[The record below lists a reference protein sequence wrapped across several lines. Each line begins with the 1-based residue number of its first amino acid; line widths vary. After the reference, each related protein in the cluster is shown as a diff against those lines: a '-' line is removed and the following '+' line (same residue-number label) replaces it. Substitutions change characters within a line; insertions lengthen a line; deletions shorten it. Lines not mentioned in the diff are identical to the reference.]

1 MALTER
7 VVKATLLFRVSTGKD
22 TRATAAKAIRHC
34 AKAQKEQHHE
44 Y

>member
-22 TRATAAKAIRHC
+22 TRAAAAKAIRRC
-34 AKAQKEQHHE
+34 ANAQKGNNNE

>member
-22 TRATAAKAIRHC
+22 TRAAAAKATLHC
-34 AKAQKEQHHE
+34 AKAQKGNNHE